1 MRKSLHNI
9 NIHAKDL
16 NFRLSL
22 YRFCIYIT
30 FIFSFFSSNVHAQDE
45 IGTNAPQATITLKQ
59 GAKIFSTDSSFN
71 QQINSDKIIVK
82 NADVSTSEMHS
93 NVQILTG
100 RLNKTQKAE
109 TLKKTFKSEVRIA
122 EENRNR
128 ETLKKIKKEIAD
140 YEKRINPFDSENLRF
155 PTSQE
160 FTSAIHI
167 SRDYVAPSYNH
178 HHFSKIHTSQNQ
190 YIIKCALDFLHQ
202 QKYIYYNSRSLDHCF
217 THVFSVRPPPV
228 LG

>member
-9 NIHAKDL
+9 IIHAHDL

-30 FIFSFFSSNVHAQDE
+30 FIFSFFSSNVYAQDE
-45 IGTNAPQATITLKQ
+45 IGTNTPQVTITLKQ
-59 GAKIFSTDSSFN
+59 GAKIFSTDDSFN

-82 NADVSTSEMHS
+82 NADVSTSEMHN
-93 NVQILTG
+93 NVQVLTG
-100 RLNKTQKAE
+100 RFNKTQKAE
-109 TLKKTFKSEVRIA
+109 TLKKTFKNEVRIA
-122 EENRNR
+122 EENRNK
-128 ETLKKIKKEIAD
+128 EILKKIKKEIAD
-140 YEKRINPFDSENLRF
+140 YEKRINPFESENLRF

-160 FTSAIHI
+160 FTSAIYI

-178 HHFSKIHTSQNQ
+178 HFSKIYTSQNQ

-202 QKYIYYNSRSLDHCF
+202 QKYTYYNSKSLDHCF